1 MMQEMRIRI
10 NGQIVP
16 ERPYTTYQYEMSRKH
31 KIHVGDQ
38 VYINYNM
45 PTVDA
50 TKLKRI
56 LVTVTQVDRFFV
68 TVKFPKGYETSIQW
82 TDFENARVA

>member
-1 MMQEMRIRI
+1 MRIRI

-38 VYINYNM
+38 VYINYAM
-45 PTVDA
+45 PTVDT

-82 TDFENARVA
+82 MDFENARVA

>member
-38 VYINYNM
+38 VYINYAM
-45 PTVDA
+45 PTVDT

-82 TDFENARVA
+82 MDFENARVA